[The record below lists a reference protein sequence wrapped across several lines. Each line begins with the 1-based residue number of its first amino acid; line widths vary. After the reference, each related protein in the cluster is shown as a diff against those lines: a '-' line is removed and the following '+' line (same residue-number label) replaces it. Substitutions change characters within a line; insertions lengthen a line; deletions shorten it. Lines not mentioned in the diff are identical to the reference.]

1 MSILAIRYKIKT
13 KRFILFFNNQLIFCL
28 HIQKC
33 YSDIKISNFTYTYF
47 YLLRI
52 LRVFGYVKAL
62 VAVTEF

>member
-1 MSILAIRYKIKT
+1 MSVLVIRYKIKT
-13 KRFILFFNNQLIFCL
+13 KRFILFFNKQLIFCL
-28 HIQKC
+28 RIQKHS
-33 YSDIKISNFTYTYF
+33 SDRNISNFTYTYF